1 MCTEAYNTVG
11 ALIDVEDSLASS
23 NAKSQANNG
32 LSGIRK
38 EKKSYQETTVLQIE
52 GAVARKGGAWGEKLP
67 FAMEE
72 KQGAGTLGKVGS
84 TTAKKE
90 TAGTAMSDT
99 MF

>member
-1 MCTEAYNTVG
+1 MIIAFPYIVCTEAYNTVG

-52 GAVARKGGAWGEKLP
+52 GGRRSKGWSVGRETSLCNGGKTRGWDFRK
-67 FAMEE
+67 
-72 KQGAGTLGKVGS
+72 S
-84 TTAKKE
+84 R
-90 TAGTAMSDT
+90 
-99 MF
+99 